1 MSTMMGNFFNIK
13 NIVMSLKKIKN
24 TMLLF
29 YRYIIIKK
37 KKKKKT
43 NRS

>member
-1 MSTMMGNFFNIK
+1 
-13 NIVMSLKKIKN
+13 MSLKKIKN

-37 KKKKKT
+37 KKLTEVNKMIYNT
-43 NRS
+43 HF

>member
-29 YRYIIIKK
+29 CRYIIIKK
-37 KKKKKT
+37 KKT
-43 NRS
+43 NKS